1 MLFEWDENK
10 NNVNKVKHGID
21 FESAASVFD
30 DPLMLSRVDEDGRCQ
45 TIGYSE
51 GCILLLFVAH
61 TYQEADEIVVR
72 IISARRASK
81 HEREH
86 YEKGSF

>member
-1 MLFEWDENK
+1 MIFEWDQNK
-10 NNVNKVKHGID
+10 NIANKAKHGID
-21 FESAASVFD
+21 FESAITVFD
-30 DPLMLSRVDEDGRCQ
+30 DPLLQSRVDEDGRWQ
-45 TIGYSE
+45 SIGYSE
-51 GCILLLFVAH
+51 RCILLLFVAH
-61 TYQEADEIVVR
+61 TYHEADEIVVR

>member
-1 MLFEWDENK
+1 MIFEWDESK
-10 NNVNKVKHGID
+10 NRSNKVKHGID
-21 FESAASVFD
+21 FESAITVFD
-30 DPLMLSRVDEDGRCQ
+30 DPLMLSRVDENGRWQ

-51 GCILLLFVAH
+51 GSILLLFVAH
-61 TYQEADEIVVR
+61 TYHDADEIVVR

-81 HEREH
+81 HERAH